1 MSPVE
6 LAIACLAG
14 CERILVFT
22 GAGISTESGIP
33 DFRGPH
39 GVWKRV
45 DPAEFTLDNWVQNP
59 RFRVGA
65 WERRF
70 TSQFAFEPNDAHR
83 AVAAMWDGGRM
94 IGCVTQNIDG
104 LHQAAGLPDRAVAE
118 VHGNRHGIVCYERRH
133 PADVE
138 DVAARWRAG
147 DADPRCRRCGSIL
160 KATTVLFG
168 EGLPPH
174 AVERSQRWADEA
186 DGVLAVGSTL
196 SVYPAANFPL
206 EVASR
211 GEPFVIVNMGRT
223 DHDRV
228 ATVKVEDRAGRV
240 LPRLVAGLTT

>member
-1 MSPVE
+1 
-6 LAIACLAG
+6 
-14 CERILVFT
+14 
-22 GAGISTESGIP
+22 
-33 DFRGPH
+33 
-39 GVWKRV
+39 
-45 DPAEFTLDNWVQNP
+45 
-59 RFRVGA
+59 
-65 WERRF
+65 
-70 TSQFAFEPNDAHR
+70 
-83 AVAAMWDGGRM
+83 M